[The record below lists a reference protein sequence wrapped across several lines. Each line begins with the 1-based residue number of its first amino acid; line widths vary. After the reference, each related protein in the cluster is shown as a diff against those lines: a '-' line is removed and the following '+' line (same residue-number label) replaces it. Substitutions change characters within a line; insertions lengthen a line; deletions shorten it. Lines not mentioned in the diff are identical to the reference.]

1 MRISDWRSD
10 VCSSDLYFCGTCGIY
25 THHRR
30 RSDPE
35 QYGYNGGCLEGINPF
50 AIPDVPVE
58 DGVNHPADGAGVP
71 PGDMA
76 NAVMHHHQD
85 VQAQEAGRIRNRRAF
100 QAKLFL
106 VLATA
111 LFSGFAALAIAR
123 YVWLDQ
129 FSAMSG
135 LVLVVLAAGLRNR
148 WRSA

>member
-1 MRISDWRSD
+1 
-10 VCSSDLYFCGTCGIY
+10 
-25 THHRR
+25 
-30 RSDPE
+30 
-35 QYGYNGGCLEGINPF
+35 
-50 AIPDVPVE
+50 
-58 DGVNHPADGAGVP
+58 GAGVP

-111 LFSGFAALAIAR
+111 LFAGFAALAIAR
-123 YVWLDQ
+123 YVWLDK

-148 WRSA
+148 WRAA

>member
-1 MRISDWRSD
+1 MRISDWSSD
-10 VCSSDLYFCGTCGIY
+10 VCSSDL
-25 THHRR
+25 RR

-35 QYGYNGGCLEGINPF
+35 QYGYNVGCLEGINPF

-111 LFSGFAALAIAR
+111 LFAGFAALAIAR
-123 YVWLDQ
+123 Y
-129 FSAMSG
+129 
-135 LVLVVLAAGLRNR
+135 
-148 WRSA
+148 